1 MGRLKKATIGI
12 YLLLAALPSVFIL
25 VNFIRDNQINSF
37 QEFTDIISSDF
48 QLLSSII
55 VISIII
61 ILVNLSLIL
70 AVILYPSTVNNIIL
84 KKDKGVLNIS
94 KKAIVGIVNANI
106 SNANILKDS
115 NVNLKVIKHKIDVE
129 VSGTSSTSVI
139 LTEAVADLQSNIEH
153 DLKQFINAPQENINI
168 NVNVNSVVGEK
179 SSKVI

>member
-48 QLLSSII
+48 QLLSSIT

-70 AVILYPSTVNNIIL
+70 AIILYPSTVNNIIL

-94 KKAIVGIVNANI
+94 HKAIVGIVNANI

-115 NVNLKVIKHKIDVE
+115 KVSLKVMKHKIDVE
-129 VSGTSSTSVI
+129 VSGTSSTNVI

-153 DLKQFINAPQENINI
+153 DLKKMINPPQENINI